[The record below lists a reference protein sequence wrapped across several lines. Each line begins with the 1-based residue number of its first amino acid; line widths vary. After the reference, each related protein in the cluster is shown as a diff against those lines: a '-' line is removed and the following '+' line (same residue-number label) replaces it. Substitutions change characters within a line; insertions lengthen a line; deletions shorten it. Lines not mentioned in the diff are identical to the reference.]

1 MNNTLLQPG
10 QVSLAEWHEIYRGA
24 RVALDPACRPLIE
37 KSAAAVAAIV
47 AKGAPVY
54 GINTGFGRLSGVLIG
69 VDDLERLQRN
79 IVLSH
84 AAGGRRANA
93 SRGGSGNDG
102 TEVQTS

>member
-24 RVALDPACRPLIE
+24 HVALNPACRPLIK

-54 GINTGFGRLSGVLIG
+54 GINTGFGTRLCLGQDSVRTGAREGELCRFRSCCLG
-69 VDDLERLQRN
+69 L
-79 IVLSH
+79 
-84 AAGGRRANA
+84 
-93 SRGGSGNDG
+93 
-102 TEVQTS
+102 